1 MSPRTCSQLAVPLE
15 KVKHIQSAME
25 VFSAVQRVCSQV
37 TKLVG
42 PVLTSGFVLSLFQ
55 LVSDSPHFFVNLQI
69 KQKHSNVKQT
79 PLLLW
84 CESVFDA
91 ELQRRLV

>member
-42 PVLTSGFVLSLFQ
+42 PVLTSVFVLSLLK
-55 LVSDSPHFFVNLQI
+55 LVSDSP
-69 KQKHSNVKQT
+69 
-79 PLLLW
+79 
-84 CESVFDA
+84 
-91 ELQRRLV
+91 